1 MNKEQTP
8 ELQGKTITDENG
20 VRYFVMGNT
29 RTRITE
35 YFKEDGPT
43 LTDVLERRYDIKL
56 AKKCVRNK
64 ILPVSVLKRAQG
76 GIF

>member
-1 MNKEQTP
+1 MNKEPTP

-43 LTDVLERRYDIKL
+43 LEDVIVELIRSE
-56 AKKCVRNK
+56 VRQK
-64 ILPVSVLKRAQG
+64 TTLKPL
-76 GIF
+76 

>member
-1 MNKEQTP
+1 MNNEQTP

-35 YFKEDGPT
+35 YFKENGPT
-43 LTDVLERRYDIKL
+43 LTEAVEELILYKAREKMR
-56 AKKCVRNK
+56 KKQNNALC
-64 ILPVSVLKRAQG
+64 SSEKRV
-76 GIF
+76 

>member
-1 MNKEQTP
+1 MNNEQTP

-35 YFKEDGPT
+35 YFKENGLT
-43 LTDVLERRYDIKL
+43 LTEAVEELILYKAREEMH
-56 AKKCVRNK
+56 KKQNNTLCSSEK
-64 ILPVSVLKRAQG
+64 
-76 GIF
+76 

>member
-1 MNKEQTP
+1 MAKKYPE

-20 VRYFVMGNT
+20 VQYFVMGNT

-43 LTDVLERRYDIKL
+43 LEEAIEELIRSQ
-56 AKKCVRNK
+56 VRQK
-64 ILPVSVLKRAQG
+64 TTLKPL
-76 GIF
+76 

>member
-1 MNKEQTP
+1 MNKKQTP

-43 LTDVLERRYDIKL
+43 LTDVLERLIRYK
-56 AKKCVRNK
+56 AREEMRKK
-64 ILPVSVLKRAQG
+64 
-76 GIF
+76 

>member
-1 MNKEQTP
+1 MTKKQTP

-43 LTDVLERRYDIKL
+43 FEEAIEELIRSQ
-56 AKKCVRNK
+56 VRQK
-64 ILPVSVLKRAQG
+64 TTLKPL
-76 GIF
+76 